1 VTFDVT
7 VTLHA
12 TSVEGQGTT
21 IIHMKDF
28 GFDPPS
34 VVGQTIVSDP
44 ATITIKGVA
53 NLIEG

>member
-1 VTFDVT
+1 
-7 VTLHA
+7 
-12 TSVEGQGTT
+12 
-21 IIHMKDF
+21 MKDF

-44 ATITIKGVA
+44 ATITIKSVA